1 MPFLSK
7 TVYINKLDD
16 IVDKYNS
23 TYHRIIKIKMKPV
36 DVKSNTYIDS
46 SKLMIKI
53 LNLKLAL
60 LLEYQNMKTFLQKVT
75 LQIGLKKILWLK
87 KLKILCRGPLLL
99 MILMEKK
106 LAEFFT
112 KKNCR
117 KQIKRSLE
125 LKK

>member
-1 MPFLSK
+1 MPLLSK

-23 TYHRIIKIKMKPV
+23 TYRIIKMKMKPV

-75 LQIGLKKILWLK
+75 LQIGLKKIL
-87 KLKILCRGPLLL
+87 
-99 MILMEKK
+99 
-106 LAEFFT
+106 
-112 KKNCR
+112 
-117 KQIKRSLE
+117 
-125 LKK
+125 